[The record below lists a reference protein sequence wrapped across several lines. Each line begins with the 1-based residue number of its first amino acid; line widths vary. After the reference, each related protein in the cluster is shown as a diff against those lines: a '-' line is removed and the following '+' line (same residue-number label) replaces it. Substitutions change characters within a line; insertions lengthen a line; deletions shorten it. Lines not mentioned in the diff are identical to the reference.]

1 MNPGGVSSENP
12 AKQKETR
19 RSHQDEAGSL
29 LNTPH
34 EGGIGSYWHGTPD
47 KSGKRGVQVHVCNY
61 V

>member
-19 RSHQDEAGSL
+19 SHRDEAGSL

-47 KSGKRGVQVHVCNY
+47 KSEKRGVQVHVCNY